1 MRHFLHEVSGLNIY
15 ETDEEKVEAIR
26 AWWKEN
32 GLSVAGGLVIGLAAV
47 FGWRAWVDHQESI
60 AQQASAAFEQLVT
73 TVESGNAAAAR
84 SQAALL
90 MEKHGDTAY
99 GALTQLLLARVEI
112 ANHQPVAA
120 RQALEKAMAQAP
132 EPGLAK
138 VAALRLARL
147 LIAQGEVD
155 AAAALIA
162 KQDQGGA
169 FAADFAALKGDIA
182 LAGGR
187 ISEAR
192 AAYDQAIAQGAANVE
207 LLQLKVENL
216 PPAG

>member
-1 MRHFLHEVSGLNIY
+1 MNIY
-15 ETDEEKVEAIR
+15 ETDDEKVEAIK

-32 GLSVAGGLVIGLAAV
+32 ALSVAGGLVIGLAAV
-47 FGWRAWVDHQESI
+47 FGWRTWVEYRDNL
-60 AQQASAAFEQLVT
+60 AQQASAAFEQLVA

-84 SQAALL
+84 SQATLL
-90 MEKHGDTAY
+90 LEKHGNTAY
-99 GALTQLLLARVEI
+99 GALTQFLLARVEI
-112 ANHQPVAA
+112 AARQPEAA

-147 LIAQGEVD
+147 LIAQGDME

-162 KQDQGGA
+162 KQDQRGP
-169 FAADFAALKGDIA
+169 FAADFTALKGDIA

-187 ISEAR
+187 IGEAK
-192 AAYDQAIAQGAANVE
+192 AAYDQAIAQGAANAE